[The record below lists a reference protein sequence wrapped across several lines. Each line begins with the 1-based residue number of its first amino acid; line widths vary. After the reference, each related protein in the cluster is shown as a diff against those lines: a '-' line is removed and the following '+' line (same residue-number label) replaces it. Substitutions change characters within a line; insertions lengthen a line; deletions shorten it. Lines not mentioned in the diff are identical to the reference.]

1 MNNKLKTWE
10 EITDISRKL
19 KEQSKTIVF
28 TNGCFDILH
37 AGHAKYLAEA
47 KKLGNILIL
56 GLNSDSSVKRLKG
69 NDRPINNEQDRAIVL
84 SALCSVSYIVI
95 FDEDTPYELINN
107 IKPNIL
113 VKGGDWK
120 PEDIVGHDIVSSY
133 NGRVKSLS
141 FIEGKST
148 TAIVNK
154 LREKE

>member
-141 FIEGKST
+141 FIEGKSP

>member
-69 NDRPINNEQDRAIVL
+69 NDRPVNNEQDRAVVL
-84 SALCSVSYIVI
+84 SALCSVSYIVV

-133 NGRVKSLS
+133 NGRVMSLS

-148 TAIVNK
+148 TDIVNK

>member
-69 NDRPINNEQDRAIVL
+69 NDRPVNNEQDRAVVL
-84 SALCSVSYIVI
+84 SALCSVSYIVV

-133 NGRVKSLS
+133 NGRVMSLS